1 MTEIADAAERERALD
16 PMQSFIVGAPAGSG
30 KTTLLTQRF
39 LRLLSLVEQP
49 ESIVA
54 ITFTRKAAEEM
65 RGRVLAALRAARDGD
80 PELDAVT
87 RTWATAAFA
96 ASEAGGWRLLD
107 NPRRLRMQTIDSLA
121 AAIARRG
128 PLLSGFAG
136 DVAML
141 DDATPV
147 YEQAARAAIAEL
159 GTADVWTTAV
169 ATLLAHLD
177 NNWERLERLLA
188 EMLGRRDQWLRF
200 VIDTP
205 ARRTFERALARAVTA
220 ELRDFAAALPSHC
233 AGDIVQLAAFAGANM
248 QLHRADDERAVLA
261 GIETLPGCDIADLP
275 RWRALTQMFLTGD
288 GKWRRRVTVNEGFSN
303 KADGFAEHK
312 ALFFAL
318 VDELQGMPGVL
329 EALQRI
335 RGLPDPGYT
344 ELDWDCLDA
353 LFSVLKLAAAE
364 LQLEFQHAGAVD
376 FAQVG
381 QAAAAALGG
390 LQAPSELQLVL
401 DYQVQHLLVDE
412 FQDTSIAQ
420 FELIERLVD
429 GWGADDG
436 RTLFLVGDPMQ
447 SIYRFREA
455 DVSLFVDTA
464 AAGHL
469 GAVPLESLQLTTNF
483 RAQAGLIE
491 WLNTTVANL
500 REASGAPFAGLPALV
515 AARPPAERNAVT
527 VHGVL
532 ADDAVDE
539 MDTVV
544 ELVTTSLAAAPSSR
558 IGILVRSRSHLGR
571 LGEKLMNAGV
581 AVAASDIDALGAQ
594 SVVLDLVALTRA
606 LLHVEDR
613 TAWLAILRAPWCGL
627 TLLELSSLF
636 EDASEV
642 SVPDRLR
649 DAVRTGDC
657 AVARGHR
664 LVSFAATIERYLP
677 RAGRE
682 PIAGLVEAAW
692 LALDGPSC
700 YPAAELRHAARYF
713 DLLCLNAERIDVL
726 SAQRLA
732 ALLDREYVSAPAQAA
747 AMVEIMTIHAAKG
760 LEFDV
765 VIMPGLGRRPRAEAR
780 RLLEWRAHHT
790 PAGTELLFAPIEATG
805 AAGAPINAFLRAAEQ
820 REANAEAY
828 RLLYVAMTRARE
840 ALHLVGTVTSDD
852 DGALAPPP
860 SGSFY
865 RMLWPSVRDQIALA
879 DDAVVARVPAAPASQ
894 QLRRIANPQPPT
906 AGTAAEDTA
915 QLSGRLDLEF
925 SWASPVAKHIGTVT
939 HAVLQRISAEGPAAW
954 PPARV
959 AALGPVVERRLY
971 AVGVAS
977 DAIEPARQRILDAVS
992 SALASARGRWILSDE
1007 HTDCRS
1013 EYALTSLSHGHAVN
1027 VVIDRTFI
1035 DAEGQRWIIDFKTGI
1050 HTGGSPE
1057 AFIASEVERYRPQLE
1072 RYAALMRRR
1081 EACPIRLG
1089 LFFPLLDEWREWAY
1103 GDAPSADPGMN
1114 GPPPNER
1121 Q

>member
-1 MTEIADAAERERALD
+1 MTEIADAAVRERALD
-16 PMQSFIVGAPAGSG
+16 PTASFIVGAPAGSG

-39 LRLLSLVEQP
+39 LRLLSQVETP
-49 ESIVA
+49 EAIVA

-65 RGRVLAALRAARDGD
+65 RTRVLSALRAVRDGTAGFD
-80 PELDAVT
+80 PVT
-87 RTWATAAFA
+87 QTWAAAAFA
-96 ASEAGGWRLLD
+96 ASEAGNWRLLD

-121 AAIARRG
+121 SAIARRG
-128 PLLSGFAG
+128 PLQSGFAG

-147 YEQAARAAIAEL
+147 YEQAARAAITEL
-159 GTADVWTTAV
+159 GSADRWTEAV

-188 EMLGRRDQWLRF
+188 EMLGRRDQWLRY
-200 VIDTP
+200 VIEAP
-205 ARRTFERALARAVTA
+205 AREVFEQALARTVTA
-220 ELRDFAAALPSHC
+220 ELHGYAAALPTHC
-233 AGDIVQLAAFAGANM
+233 APDIVKIGAFAGANLR
-248 QLHRADDERAVLA
+248 LHRETDERTVFAGMTALPAVR
-261 GIETLPGCDIADLP
+261 IEDLP
-275 RWRALTQMFLTGD
+275 RWRALTQLFLTGE
-288 GKWRRRVTVNEGFSN
+288 GKWRRRVTVNEGFYN

-318 VDELQGMPGVL
+318 VDELQASPGAL

-335 RGLPDPGYT
+335 RELPDPAYT
-344 ELDWDCLDA
+344 DPDWECLDA
-353 LFSVLKLAAAE
+353 LFSVLKLAAAA
-364 LQLEFQHAGAVD
+364 LQLEFDAAGAVD
-376 FAQVG
+376 FAQIG
-381 QAAAAALGG
+381 QAAIAALGG

-420 FELIERLVD
+420 FELIERLID
-429 GWGADDG
+429 GWGAGDG
-436 RTLFLVGDPMQ
+436 RTVFLVGDPMQ

-464 AAGHL
+464 AAGRL
-469 GAVPLESLQLTTNF
+469 GSVPLESLQLTTNF
-483 RAQAGLIE
+483 RARAGLIE
-491 WLNTTVANL
+491 WLNATVADL
-500 REASGAPFAGLPALV
+500 REASDGAFAALPALV
-515 AARPPAERNAVT
+515 AARPPDDRKPVT
-527 VHGVL
+527 VHGVV
-532 ADDAVDE
+532 ADDGADE

-544 ELVTTSLAAAPSSR
+544 ELVRASLAEAPGHR

-581 AVAASDIDALGAQ
+581 AVAASDIDALAAQ
-594 SVVLDLVALTRA
+594 TIVLDLVALTRA

-627 TLLELSSLF
+627 TLRELSSLF
-636 EDASEV
+636 ENAREV

-649 DAVRTGDC
+649 EAVRFGDC
-657 AVARGHR
+657 EVARGQR
-664 LVSFAATIERYLP
+664 LMRFVGIIERFLS

-682 PIAGLVEAAW
+682 PVAALVEAAW

-700 YPAAELRHAARYF
+700 YAAQDLRHAARYF
-713 DLLCLNAERIDVL
+713 DLLCTNATRIDVP
-726 SAQRLA
+726 SAGQLA
-732 ALLDREYVSAPAQAA
+732 ELLDREYVSAPAQAA

-765 VIMPGLGRRPRAEAR
+765 VIMPGLSRRPRTEAR

-790 PAGTELLFAPIEATG
+790 ESGTELLFAPIEATG
-805 AAGAPINAFLRAAEQ
+805 VANTPINVFLRAAEQ

-840 ALHLVGTVTSDD
+840 ALHLVGTVRHSDD
-852 DGALAPPP
+852 EALALPP
-860 SGSFY
+860 SGSFC
-865 RMLWPSVRDQIALA
+865 RMLWPAVSDQIALA
-879 DDAVVARVPAAPASQ
+879 DDATVVRVPDPPHRQALRRIVDPAAPRLPA
-894 QLRRIANPQPPT
+894 PD
-906 AGTAAEDTA
+906 AGDTA
-915 QLSGRLDLEF
+915 QLSARLGLEF

-939 HAVLQRISAEGPAAW
+939 HALLQRISLDGPDAW

-959 AALGPVVERRLY
+959 TDLAPWIDRRLY
-971 AVGVAS
+971 AVGVDPAAI
-977 DAIEPARQRILDAVS
+977 DAARQRILDAVA
-992 SALASARGRWILSDE
+992 SALTSERGRWILSTA

-1013 EYALTSLSHGHAVN
+1013 EYALTALTHGHAVN

-1035 DAEGQRWIIDFKTGI
+1035 DSEGRRWIIDFKTGT
-1050 HTGGSPE
+1050 HAGGSPE

-1072 RYAALMRRR
+1072 RYAALVRRR
-1081 EACPIRLG
+1081 EARAIRLG
-1089 LFFPLLDEWREWAY
+1089 LFFPLLDAWREWAY
-1103 GDAPSADPGMN
+1103 AESAAEP
-1114 GPPPNER
+1114 
-1121 Q
+1121 